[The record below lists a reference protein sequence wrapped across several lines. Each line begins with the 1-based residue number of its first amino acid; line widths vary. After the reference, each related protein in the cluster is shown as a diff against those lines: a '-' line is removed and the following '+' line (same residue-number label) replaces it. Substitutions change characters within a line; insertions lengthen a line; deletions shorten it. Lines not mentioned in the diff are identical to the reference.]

1 MNAQRRAPRFMK
13 ISQVKNALS
22 RVVNGVHHD
31 GTRMVIEKNGVPIAA
46 IVSFGDLRKLVHYER
61 INRDREVEDPF
72 AVIERAREAFKDV
85 PIEEIERETDR
96 AIAEIRAKDRA
107 AREALAATG

>member
-31 GTRMVIEKNGVPIAA
+31 GTRVVIERNGVPIAA
-46 IVSFGDLRKLVHYER
+46 IVSFSDLRKLVHYER
-61 INRDREVEDPF
+61 SNRDQEVEELF
-72 AVIERAREAFKDV
+72 AVMDRAREAFKDV

-107 AREALAATG
+107 VRASLAATG